1 MTAGSLED
9 MAGGLLTIDLG
20 ALAANYLDLARR
32 AAPAKTAAVVK
43 ADAYGLGAER
53 VGMALEE
60 AGCEHFFV
68 AHLHEALSLRPA
80 LSPKARIYVLNGL
93 QPGSESACA
102 QADVIP
108 VINGMDQARLWR
120 ALAQRVGAVLPAVIQ
135 IDSGMA
141 RLGLSA
147 GDLDELVAEDT
158 FFKHVSLV
166 LTMSHLACSDEPNAA
181 SNAEQL
187 ARFARLADRLPAAP
201 RSLANSGAV
210 FLSPAN
216 HWDIVRPGVSLYGGA
231 PHVGSNPMRAVVR
244 LEAKVIQVRD
254 LKAGD
259 GVGYGLSY
267 ARPTPGQIATIAV
280 GYADGWPRHLS
291 NRGAAYYR
299 GVRLPIAGRVS
310 MDSITLDVT
319 ELAARGLSL
328 ALGERVELLG
338 PAQTLE
344 MVAHDAGTIAYEIL
358 TNLGRRYHRT
368 YVEAIDMPKLSL
380 KTYAARAHQ

>member
-20 ALAANYLDLARR
+20 ALAANYLDLARW
-32 AAPAKTAAVVK
+32 AAPAQAAAVVK

-68 AHLHEALSLRPA
+68 AHLQEALSLRPA
-80 LSPKARIYVLNGL
+80 LSPKAKIYVLNGL
-93 QPGSESACA
+93 QPGSEVACA

-108 VINGMDQARLWR
+108 VINGVGQARRWR
-120 ALAQRVGAVLPAVIQ
+120 ALAQSLGAVLPAVVQ

-147 GDLDELVAEDT
+147 RDLDELLADGA
-158 FFKHVSLV
+158 FFAHVSLV
-166 LTMSHLACSDEPNAA
+166 LTMSHLACSDEPNAT

-187 ARFARLADRLPAAP
+187 MRFSRQAERLPAAP

-210 FLSPAN
+210 FLNAAH
-216 HWDIVRPGVSLYGGA
+216 HWDLVRPGISLYGGA
-231 PHVGSNPMRAVVR
+231 SYAGQNPLRAVVG

-254 LKAGD
+254 LAAGAA
-259 GVGYGLSY
+259 VGYGLSY
-267 ARPTPGQIATIAV
+267 VRPTAGQIATIAV

-328 ALGERVELLG
+328 ALGDRVELLG
-338 PAQTLE
+338 QNQTLE

-380 KTYAARAHQ
+380 KPHAAPVQV